1 MFAGVPTVD
10 FDRVAGSKRT
20 ENQGVSERA
29 LFYQLLHVDEY
40 DSVLSAALSKTTE
53 RLDEAERSAADFP
66 EALRQSDD
74 EKLDQRVQEIRA
86 QSLQRQRQLSQ
97 SVRDLSRDQCIHL
110 LKQYAATGLL
120 DGCFLQNFSSAVT
133 SHTKV
138 AASLLKLYAYEI
150 GDGDH
155 GRHHGNAFRD
165 LMQSL
170 GVYLPDVS
178 TVAFGEQRDLM
189 DAAFSHPIFLLS
201 ISQFPRSFTPE
212 ILGLTLFYYVCGISP
227 LYLALRDR
235 LAELGASTRFLD
247 IHRIG
252 PSIEG
257 QAAAIVDTVK
267 DYIATVAKRSAEEAH
282 GDWLRIRRGFNA
294 ANLASRQAIDAAI
307 LFIHSPAASPGE
319 KMRELITR
327 IARFAKGYHADAM
340 MQGKSLD
347 DWMNP
352 EELEPESFLNAF
364 ARSPWVSPGN
374 AKSSYFFRKLVTFR
388 GPMFRV
394 FSPEELDV
402 IAKWMDNLPQA
413 DKPDRAPVS
422 GGREHRPESSPQR
435 RNGNSVGE
443 HPING
448 KSEHE
453 SIERYSKMPLSEL
466 YYYLLNIEHFPD
478 VRPFA
483 KHFAKRWL
491 AQAGRELRRGERPL
505 PFEPYRHDALDL
517 WLDAQHTQQVQS
529 YVKNIDG
536 PSQTREEIIESTI
549 QLAPTTLIDGTW
561 IQRAFN
567 AAMSNTVVGSKLF
580 HIYYD
585 EVGNGDTNLNHP
597 NVFREL
603 LAQMDVELPEFG
615 TLEFSRCPLFREESF
630 RVPVFWLSVSQ
641 FPRSFLSETL
651 GLNLAMELSGVGG
664 TYRSA
669 IDALKHYGFD
679 PYFVELHNNIDNIST
694 GHTAWAISAIKYHLD
709 EMFDRGGAG
718 LVEEHWQRVW
728 TGYRSLAPQPAR
740 RTGIQRLMPA
750 LWRN

>member
-1 MFAGVPTVD
+1 MFAGVPTVE
-10 FDRVAGSKRT
+10 FDRGAGSKRT
-20 ENQGVSERA
+20 EAEAASERA
-29 LFYQLLHVDEY
+29 LFYRLLHVDDY
-40 DSVLSAALSKTTE
+40 DSILPAVLSRATAH
-53 RLDEAERSAADFP
+53 LDEAERLASDFP
-66 EALRQSDD
+66 EALGPSDC

-86 QSLQRQRQLSQ
+86 LSLERQCQLREL
-97 SVRDLSRDQCIHL
+97 VRDLSRDQCIHL
-110 LKQYAATGLL
+110 LKQYAPTALL
-120 DGCFLQNFSSAVT
+120 DGCWLQNFSSAVT

-138 AASLLKLYAYEI
+138 AAALLKLYSTEI

-155 GRHHGNAFRD
+155 SQHHGNAFRD

-178 TVAFGEQRDLM
+178 TVAFGEQRDVD
-189 DAAFSHPIFLLS
+189 DAAFSHPVFLLS
-201 ISQFPRSFTPE
+201 VSQFPRSFTPE
-212 ILGLTLFYYVCGISP
+212 ILGLSLFYYVYGINP

-235 LAELGASTRFLD
+235 LEKLGASTRFLD
-247 IHRIG
+247 VHRLG

-257 QAAAIVDTVK
+257 QAAAILDTVK
-267 DYIATVAKRSAEEAH
+267 DYLGVVAKRSDEEARRR
-282 GDWLRIRRGFNA
+282 WLRVRHGFNA
-294 ANLASRQAIDAAI
+294 ANLASRQAMDAAI
-307 LFIHSPAASPGE
+307 LFIHSPAASPHE
-319 KMRELITR
+319 KMRGLITR
-327 IARFAKGYHADAM
+327 IARYAKGYHSDAM

-347 DWMNP
+347 DWMDPNQ
-352 EELEPESFLNAF
+352 LEPEGFLDAF

-402 IAKWMDNLPQA
+402 IAQWMDNLPQNA
-413 DKPDRAPVS
+413 KRERPQSRGPEDRPS
-422 GGREHRPESSPQR
+422 GGPQAS
-435 RNGNSVGE
+435 NGKSNG
-443 HPING
+443 HQPTNG

-453 SIERYSKMPLSEL
+453 SIERYSKLPLSEL

-483 KHFAKRWL
+483 KHFAKEWL

-505 PFEPYRHDALDL
+505 PFEPYRHDDLDL
-517 WLDAQHTQQVQS
+517 WLDAQHTRQVES
-529 YVKNIDG
+529 YVKDSDE
-536 PSQTREEIIESTI
+536 PAQTREEIIESTI

-567 AAMSNTVVGSKLF
+567 AGMSHTVIASKMF

-585 EVGNGDTNLNHP
+585 EVGNGDTELNHP

-603 LAQMDVELPEFG
+603 LAQMDVKLPEFG
-615 TLEFSRCPLFREESF
+615 TLEFSHCPLFREESF
-630 RVPVFWLSVSQ
+630 RVPVFWLSISQ

-669 IDALKHYGFD
+669 IDALKHHGFD
-679 PYFVELHNNIDNIST
+679 PYFVELHNNIDNVST

-709 EMFDRGGAG
+709 EMFDRGGAE

-728 TGYRSLAPQPAR
+728 TGYRGLAPQSPR
-740 RTGIQRLMPA
+740 RTGIRRLMPA

>member
-1 MFAGVPTVD
+1 MFAGVPTVE
-10 FDRVAGSKRT
+10 FDRGGDSKRT
-20 ENQGVSERA
+20 EAEAASERA
-29 LFYQLLHVDEY
+29 LFYRLLHVDDY
-40 DSVLSAALSKTTE
+40 DSILPAVLSKMTA
-53 RLDEAERSAADFP
+53 RLDEAERSASDFP
-66 EALRQSDD
+66 EALGPLDC

-86 QSLQRQRQLSQ
+86 LALERQGQLSELA
-97 SVRDLSRDQCIHL
+97 RDLSRDQCIHL
-110 LKQYAATGLL
+110 LKQYAPTALL
-120 DGCFLQNFSSAVT
+120 DGCWLQNFSSAVT

-138 AASLLKLYAYEI
+138 AAALLKLYSTEI

-155 GRHHGNAFRD
+155 SRHHGNAFRD

-170 GVYLPDVS
+170 GVYLPDVP
-178 TVAFGEQRDLM
+178 TVAFGEQRDVG
-189 DAAFSHPIFLLS
+189 DAAFSYPVFLLS

-212 ILGLTLFYYVCGISP
+212 ILGLSLFYYVYGINP
-227 LYLALRDR
+227 LYLALRNR
-235 LAELGASTRFLD
+235 LEKLGASTRFLD
-247 IHRIG
+247 VHRLG

-267 DYIATVAKRSAEEAH
+267 DYLGLVAKRSAEEAH
-282 GDWLRIRRGFNA
+282 RHWLRVRRGFNA
-294 ANLASRQAIDAAI
+294 ANLASRQAMDAAI
-307 LFIHSPAASPGE
+307 LFIHSPAASPHE
-319 KMRELITR
+319 KMRALITR
-327 IARFAKGYHADAM
+327 IARYAKGYHSGAM

-352 EELEPESFLNAF
+352 DELEPESFLDAF

-402 IAKWMDNLPQA
+402 IAQWMDNLPHEVKRERPQS
-413 DKPDRAPVS
+413 R
-422 GGREHRPESSPQR
+422 GRESRPNGGPQASNEKS
-435 RNGNSVGE
+435 NG
-443 HPING
+443 HQPTNG

-453 SIERYSKMPLSEL
+453 SIERYSKVPLSEL
-466 YYYLLNIEHFPD
+466 YYYLLNIERFPD

-505 PFEPYRHDALDL
+505 PFEPYRHDDLDL
-517 WLDAQHTQQVQS
+517 WLDAQHMRQVGS
-529 YVKNIDG
+529 YVKDSDE
-536 PSQTREEIIESTI
+536 PAQTREEIIESTI

-567 AAMSNTVVGSKLF
+567 AGMSHTVIASKMF

-585 EVGNGDTNLNHP
+585 EVGNGDTELNHP

-615 TLEFSRCPLFREESF
+615 TLEFSHCPLFREESF
-630 RVPVFWLSVSQ
+630 RVPVFWLSISQ

-669 IDALKHYGFD
+669 IDALKHHGFD
-679 PYFVELHNNIDNIST
+679 PYFVELHNNIDNVST

-709 EMFDRGGAG
+709 EMFARGGAE

-728 TGYRSLAPQPAR
+728 TGYRALAPQPPR
-740 RTGIQRLMPA
+740 RTGIRRLMPA